1 MASSSSV
8 SKKSLTCSICLDV
21 FTDPV
26 TTSCGHNFCMVCIKS
41 HRDHSPCPRCPLCGR
56 QFDSKQDF
64 NINRTIKEIS
74 EDIKRK
80 RVKEKPE
87 VSCDSCP
94 EKKMRAAIKSCL
106 HCGTSF
112 CESHLEPHKTAEKLR
127 KHKLINPVTNLEEH
141 ICKNHERPLDLY
153 CRDDQTAI
161 CQFCTESDHRTHNTV
176 PLEKE
181 SLKLLTNKK
190 IAVQQKTQDNLRK
203 IKEIKHSLRFNKQ
216 AKEKETE
223 ENIKF
228 FKDAFD
234 RSNAELLELTEK
246 SHKET
251 ERRGEKL
258 IRELDEEIKDLKR
271 RQTELEKL
279 SCPMDFTQIISL
291 LCIPKYTNCS
301 KTISISTLE
310 YDGILRK
317 TISHLQSTLDEK
329 MRETVGRELRSVKHY
344 AVDVTLDPDTAHP
357 ELMLSDDGKKVWN
370 TGKSQKIPDTPKRFS
385 YCSCV
390 VGKEGF
396 SSQKFYYE
404 VQVSGMDWDLG
415 VAIES
420 INRKEE
426 IVLNPDNGYW
436 TIWLRNRTEYAAND
450 CSPVPL
456 TLKEKPVKVGVFV
469 DFEEGL
475 VSFYDVEA
483 RYHIY
488 SFTGQSF
495 PGKLYPY
502 FSPGECEKGQDSH
515 PLIITPVDSVE

>member
-8 SKKSLTCSICLDV
+8 SEVSLTCSICLDV

-26 TTSCGHNFCMVCIKS
+26 TTSCGHNFCMVCIRS
-41 HRDHSPCPRCPLCGR
+41 HRDRSPCSRCPLCGKAL
-56 QFDSKQDF
+56 DSKQDF
-64 NINRTIKEIS
+64 NINRIIKEIA
-74 EDIKRK
+74 EGIKRK
-80 RVKEKPE
+80 RVEEKSE

-94 EKKMRAAIKSCL
+94 KKKMRTAIKSCL
-106 HCGTSF
+106 HCATSF
-112 CESHLEPHKTAEKLR
+112 CESHLEPHKTAEKLM
-127 KHKLINPVTNLEEH
+127 KHKLINPVKNLEEY

-161 CQFCTESDHRTHNTV
+161 CQFCTESDHKTHNTV

-181 SLKLLTNKK
+181 SLKLLMNKK
-190 IAVQQKTQDNLRK
+190 IAVQQKVQDRFRK

-216 AKEKETE
+216 AKEKETD

-228 FKDAFD
+228 FKDVFD

-246 SHKET
+246 KHKET

-258 IRELDEEIKDLKR
+258 IRELDEEIVELKR

-279 SCPMDFTQIISL
+279 SHPMDFTQIISL
-291 LCIPKYTNCS
+291 LRDPKYTNRS
-301 KTISISTLE
+301 KNISFSTLE
-310 YDGILRK
+310 HGGILRK
-317 TISHLQSTLDEK
+317 TISHLQSVLDEK
-329 MRETVGRELRSVKHY
+329 MRET
-344 AVDVTLDPDTAHP
+344 VDVTLDPDTAHP
-357 ELMLSDDGKKVWN
+357 ELMLSDDGKTVWN
-370 TGKSQKIPDTPKRFS
+370 TGKSQNIPDTPKRFN

-390 VGKEGF
+390 LGKEGF

-415 VAIES
+415 VAKES
-420 INRKEE
+420 IDRKGD
-426 IVLNPDNGYW
+426 IGLNPENGYW
-436 TIWLRNRTEYAAND
+436 TIWLRKWTEYAAND
-450 CSPVPL
+450 RLPVPL

-469 DFEEGL
+469 DFEQGL

-495 PGKLYPY
+495 PEKLYPY
-502 FSPGECEKGQDSH
+502 FSPGECEQGQNSH
-515 PLIITPVDSVE
+515 PLIITPVDPVE

>member
-1 MASSSSV
+1 M
-8 SKKSLTCSICLDV
+8 
-21 FTDPV
+21 
-26 TTSCGHNFCMVCIKS
+26 
-41 HRDHSPCPRCPLCGR
+41 
-56 QFDSKQDF
+56 
-64 NINRTIKEIS
+64 
-74 EDIKRK
+74 
-80 RVKEKPE
+80 
-87 VSCDSCP
+87 SCDSCP

-317 TISHLQSTLDEK
+317 TISHLQSVLDEK

>member
-26 TTSCGHNFCMVCIKS
+26 TTSCGHNFCMVCIRS

-56 QFDSKQDF
+56 ELDSKQDF
-64 NINRTIKEIS
+64 SINRTIKEIA

-80 RVKEKPE
+80 R
-87 VSCDSCP
+87 
-94 EKKMRAAIKSCL
+94 SCL

-112 CESHLEPHKTAEKLR
+112 CESHLEPHKTEY
-127 KHKLINPVTNLEEH
+127 

-181 SLKLLTNKK
+181 SLVIISRILNSTMKMNK
-190 IAVQQKTQDNLRK
+190 IQQTQAN
-203 IKEIKHSLRFNKQ
+203 
-216 AKEKETE
+216 EKETE
-223 ENIKF
+223 ENIVF
-228 FKDAFD
+228 FKDVFD

-246 SHKET
+246 NHKET
-251 ERRGEKL
+251 ERRGEEH
-258 IRELDEEIKDLKR
+258 IRELDEELVELKR

-279 SCPMDFTQIISL
+279 SHPMNFTQVSL
-291 LCIPKYTNCS
+291 SQQTMVRNEATS
-301 KTISISTLE
+301 
-310 YDGILRK
+310 
-317 TISHLQSTLDEK
+317 
-329 MRETVGRELRSVKHY
+329 
-344 AVDVTLDPDTAHP
+344 HP

-370 TGKSQKIPDTPKRFS
+370 TGKSQKIPDTPERFN

-390 VGKEGF
+390 LGKEGF

-404 VQVSGMDWDLG
+404 VQVSAVEWDLG
-415 VAIES
+415 VAKES
-420 INRKEE
+420 IDRKGD
-426 IVLNPDNGYW
+426 IGLNPENGYW

-450 CSPVPL
+450 CPPVPL

-502 FSPGECEKGQDSH
+502 FSPGEFEKGQNSH